1 MDTVEV
7 QFANVDEYIASFPE
21 DVRVRLGELRAT
33 IHEAAPEAV
42 EAIKYNMPTFVLR
55 GNLVSFAAWKK
66 HVSIYPVTTEMEA
79 MIPDI
84 ADYKTSGKGTIQFP
98 YDRPLPLDLIREIV
112 AFQVKEAL
120 ANAK

>member
-21 DVRVRLGELRAT
+21 DIRARLGELRAL

-42 EAIKYNMPTFVLR
+42 EAIKYHMPTFVLR

-112 AFQVKEAL
+112 AFRVKEAL